1 MEVTAA
7 DQSRYKL
14 STGPAPVPH
23 IIQDGIDLGHATQAE
38 EIFWQEIL
46 RLRARITT
54 LTADPPGTIP
64 GSSPRS
70 PTPPS
75 PTPSRSSPAP

>member
-1 MEVTAA
+1 MEVVAR

-14 STGPAPVPH
+14 STGPAPIPH
-23 IIQDGIDLGHATQAE
+23 VIQDSIDLGHATQAE
-38 EIFWQEIL
+38 TVFWHEIL
-46 RLRARITT
+46 RLRARITS
-54 LTADPPGTIP
+54 LTGPPGTIP

-70 PTPPS
+70 RTPPS